1 MRPGFHKCLGAVLPG
16 AALAVLT
23 ALALPVTAQ
32 GGDGPG
38 VSVQP
43 IPRPDP
49 LAEWRAEQ
57 RDAAE
62 ARRAFEREE
71 REDWLDWQ
79 RDRGGTYNRWRSERR
94 EAERE
99 LDERRRKDQLE
110 RRQPAPR
117 RETPSLG
124 QRLEE
129 QWQRQLEISRERTPA
144 ERLRPDRP
152 GPPRPGP
159 PRP

>member
-1 MRPGFHKCLGAVLPG
+1 MRPGFHRCLGAGLRG

-23 ALALPVTAQ
+23 ALALPFPAQ

-49 LAEWRAEQ
+49 LAEWRAQQ

-62 ARRAFEREE
+62 ARRAFEREN

-79 RDRGGTYNRWRSERR
+79 RDRGGTYNRWQSERR
-94 EAERE
+94 EAERALRE
-99 LDERRRKDQLE
+99 ERRKDWLE
-110 RRQPAPR
+110 RQQPAPR

-124 QRLEE
+124 ERLDE
-129 QWQRQLEISRERTPA
+129 QWRRQREIAEEHTPA

-152 GPPRPGP
+152 GPPRP
-159 PRP
+159 